1 MKYILICEDEK
12 AIREFVSI
20 HLRRCGYHVLEAAT
34 GEEAVSLYKQHAQEI
49 VLAILDVMLPQMN
62 GLQVCEWLRSQ
73 SDAMGIIMLTA
84 LSREEEKIQALKLGA
99 DDYVTKPF
107 GPSELMARVEALE
120 RRVLRMETDHSVL
133 PEELISGD
141 FVLNLRHRTLKRMDT
156 LIELTQIEF
165 QIMQYFLE
173 HPGQPLSRLQI
184 LKQVWGDENYGD
196 EKIVDVNIR
205 RLRMK
210 IEQNASEPQHLQTV
224 WGKGYCW
231 K

>member
-1 MKYILICEDEK
+1 MKYVLICEDEK

-20 HLRRCGYHVLEAAT
+20 HLRHCGYHVLEAAT
-34 GEEAVSLYKQHAQEI
+34 GEEALDLYKKHADEI

-62 GLQVCEWLRSQ
+62 GLQVCEWLRGQ
-73 SDAMGIIMLTA
+73 NAAMGIIMLTA

-120 RRVLRMETDHSVL
+120 RRVSHTAADRSVL
-133 PEELISGD
+133 PEELISGS
-141 FVLNLRHRTLKRMDT
+141 FVLNLRHRTLKKSEIQ
-156 LIELTQIEF
+156 IELTQIEF

-173 HPGQPLSRLQI
+173 HPGQPLSRLEI

>member
-1 MKYILICEDEK
+1 MRYILICEDEK

-34 GEEAVSLYKQHAQEI
+34 GEEAIGLYKQHSHEI
-49 VLAILDVMLPQMN
+49 MLAILDVMLPQMN
-62 GLQVCEWLRSQ
+62 GFQVCEWLRGQ
-73 SDAMGIIMLTA
+73 SSAVGIIMLTA
-84 LSREEEKIQALKLGA
+84 LSREDEKVQALKLGA

-107 GPSELMARVEALE
+107 SPSELMARVEALE
-120 RRVLRMETDHSVL
+120 RRVSRMESDHSVL
-133 PEELISGD
+133 PEELISGE
-141 FVLNLRHRTLKRMDT
+141 FVLNLRHRTLKKT
-156 LIELTQIEF
+156 ENSIELTQIEF

-173 HPGQPLSRLQI
+173 HPGQPISRLQI

>member
-1 MKYILICEDEK
+1 MKCILICEDEK
-12 AIREFVSI
+12 AIREFTSL
-20 HLRRCGYHVLEAAT
+20 HLKRSGYQVLEAST
-34 GEEAVSLYKQHAQEI
+34 GEEALDLYKQHAQEI
-49 VLAILDVMLPQMN
+49 VMAILDIMLPQMN
-62 GLQVCEWLRSQ
+62 GLQVCEWLRGQ
-73 SDAMGIIMLTA
+73 SNSVGIIMLTA
-84 LSREEEKIQALKLGA
+84 LSREDEKVHALKLGA

-107 GPSELMARVEALE
+107 SPSELLARVEALE
-120 RRVLRMETDHSVL
+120 RRVLRMEADHSVL

-141 FVLNLRHRTLKRMDT
+141 FVLNLRHRTLKKSET
-156 LIELTQIEF
+156 QIELTQIEF

-173 HPGQPLSRLQI
+173 NPGQSINRLQI

>member
-20 HLRRCGYHVLEAAT
+20 HLIRCGYHVLEAAT
-34 GEEAVSLYKQHAQEI
+34 GEEAVDLYKKHTDEI

-73 SDAMGIIMLTA
+73 STAMGIIMLTA
-84 LSREEEKIQALKLGA
+84 LSHEEEKIQALKQGA

-120 RRVLRMETDHSVL
+120 RRVSRTAADRSIL
-133 PEELISGD
+133 PEELISGH
-141 FVLNLRHRTLKRMDT
+141 FVLNLRHRTLKKSEMQ
-156 LIELTQIEF
+156 IELTQIEF
-165 QIMQYFLE
+165 QIMQLFLE
-173 HPGQPLSRLQI
+173 HPGQPLSRLEI

>member
-1 MKYILICEDEK
+1 MKYVLICEDEK
-12 AIREFVSI
+12 AIREFVGI
-20 HLRRCGYHVLEAAT
+20 HLQRCGYGVLESAT
-34 GEEAVSLYKQHAQEI
+34 GEEAMTLYSQHSQEI
-49 VLAILDVMLPQMN
+49 VVAILDVMLPKTN
-62 GLQVCEWLRSQ
+62 GFQVCEWLRNQ
-73 SDAMGIIMLTA
+73 NTTIGIIMLTA

-107 GPSELMARVEALE
+107 SPSELMARVEALE
-120 RRVLRMETDHSVL
+120 RRVSRTVADHPVL

-141 FVLNLRHRTLKRMDT
+141 FVLNLRHRTLKKSDV
-156 LIELTQIEF
+156 LIELTQLEF

-184 LKQVWGDENYGD
+184 LKHVWGDENYGD

>member
-1 MKYILICEDEK
+1 MKYILVCEDET

-20 HLRRCGYHVLEAAT
+20 NLKNCGYSVLEAAN
-34 GEEAVSLYKQHAQEI
+34 GEEALELYAQHSGEI
-49 VLAILDVMLPQMN
+49 VLAVLDVMLPYMN
-62 GLQVCEWLRSQ
+62 GFQVCERLRSQ
-73 SDAMGIIMLTA
+73 STTIGIIMLTA

-107 GPSELMARVEALE
+107 SPSELMARIEALD
-120 RRVLRMETDHSVL
+120 RRVSRTADDRSIL
-133 PEELISGD
+133 PEELISGE
-141 FVLNLRHRTLKRMDT
+141 VGLNLRYRTLKRSGV
-156 LIELTQIEF
+156 LIELTQLEF

-173 HPGQPLSRLQI
+173 HPGQSLSRLQI

-210 IEQNASEPQHLQTV
+210 IEQNSSEPQHLQTV
-224 WGKGYCW
+224 WGKGYSW
-231 K
+231 Q

>member
-1 MKYILICEDEK
+1 MKCILICEDEK
-12 AIREFVSI
+12 AIREFISL
-20 HLRRCGYHVLEAAT
+20 HLKRSGYQVLEAAT
-34 GEEAVSLYKQHAQEI
+34 GEEALDLYKQHAQEI
-49 VLAILDVMLPQMN
+49 VMAILDIMLPQMN
-62 GLQVCEWLRSQ
+62 GFQVCEWLRGQ
-73 SDAMGIIMLTA
+73 SNSVGIIMLTA
-84 LSREEEKIQALKLGA
+84 LSREDEKVHALKLGA

-107 GPSELMARVEALE
+107 SPSELLARVEALE
-120 RRVLRMETDHSVL
+120 RRVLRMEADHSVL

-141 FVLNLRHRTLKRMDT
+141 FVLNLRHRTLKKSET
-156 LIELTQIEF
+156 QIELTQIEF

-173 HPGQPLSRLQI
+173 NPGQPINRLQI

>member
-1 MKYILICEDEK
+1 MKCILICEDEK
-12 AIREFVSI
+12 AIREFISL
-20 HLRRCGYHVLEAAT
+20 HLKRSGYQVLEAAT
-34 GEEAVSLYKQHAQEI
+34 GEEAVDLYKQHSQEI
-49 VLAILDVMLPQMN
+49 VMAILDVMLPQMN
-62 GLQVCEWLRSQ
+62 GFQVCEWLRGQ
-73 SDAMGIIMLTA
+73 SNSVGIIMLTA
-84 LSREEEKIQALKLGA
+84 LSREDEKVRALKLGA

-107 GPSELMARVEALE
+107 SPSELLARVEALE
-120 RRVLRMETDHSVL
+120 RRVLRMEADHSVL

-141 FVLNLRHRTLKRMDT
+141 FVLNLRHRTLKKSET
-156 LIELTQIEF
+156 QIELTQIEF

-173 HPGQPLSRLQI
+173 NPGQPINRLQI

-210 IEQNASEPQHLQTV
+210 SEQNASEPQHLQTV